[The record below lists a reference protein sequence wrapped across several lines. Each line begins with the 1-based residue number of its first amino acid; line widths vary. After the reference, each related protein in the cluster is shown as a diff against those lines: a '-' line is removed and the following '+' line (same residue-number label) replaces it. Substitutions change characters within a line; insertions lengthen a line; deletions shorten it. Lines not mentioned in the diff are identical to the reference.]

1 VQHMLFDNA
10 KLLPGETILV
20 HAGASGIGTTAILMA
35 KAIGARVLTT
45 VGSDEKMV
53 AVKAL
58 GADHVLNY
66 RKDRFETWA
75 RRLTGKKGVEVVFE
89 HVGPDTWAG
98 SLLSLKRGGRLV
110 TCGSTSGISAETN
123 LFHLFQQQIRI
134 TASFGATVRNLAES
148 MHKMAIGEALPVIDS
163 EIPLADFDKGLKR
176 MADRAVIGKII
187 VHIP

>member
-1 VQHMLFDNA
+1 M
-10 KLLPGETILV
+10 
-20 HAGASGIGTTAILMA
+20 
-35 KAIGARVLTT
+35 
-45 VGSDEKMV
+45 
-53 AVKAL
+53 
-58 GADHVLNY
+58 
-66 RKDRFETWA
+66 
-75 RRLTGKKGVEVVFE
+75 VFE

-163 EIPLADFDKGLKR
+163 EIPLAEFDRGLKR